1 MSADPVKNVAAS
13 VKNRLLS
20 TARQSG
26 KPFQSLLTHYGLER
40 FLFRLSR
47 SPLKEKFI
55 LKGGLLLVGMGLPM
69 ARTTQDI
76 DLLSLIPGDIDAV
89 RTAIREIG
97 NIDLNDGLIYEFDNL
112 SIEAMAGD
120 AEYPGIRLKFD
131 AWVGKARIP
140 MQIDV
145 GFGDAVV
152 PDAREMTFPTLL
164 DMEPPVVKV
173 YSIETIVAEKFEASL
188 NLAELN
194 SRMKDFYDIWMLSRA
209 YPFHGS
215 TLQDAIT
222 ATCQRRATPLSS
234 NAFIFSVEFA
244 TSANKRAQWSAFLR
258 KTQIPGIWEDF
269 PIIMRKIGEFLHPI
283 AEASKHQRRF
293 EKEWLPGGPWRPPRT
308 LRRLTP

>member
-1 MSADPVKNVAAS
+1 MSADSVKNIAAS

-20 TARQSG
+20 AARQSG

-47 SPLKEKFI
+47 SPLKENFI

-69 ARTTQDI
+69 ARTTRDI
-76 DLLSLIPGDIDAV
+76 DFLGLFPRDIDVVGAS
-89 RTAIREIG
+89 IREIG
-97 NIDLNDGLIYEFDNL
+97 NVALDDGLVYEFDDL
-112 SIEAMAGD
+112 SIEAMVED

-131 AWVGKARIP
+131 AWLGKARIS

-164 DMEPPVVKV
+164 DMEPPVVKA

-188 NLAELN
+188 DLAELN

-209 YPFHGS
+209 YPFHGP
-215 TLQDAIT
+215 TLQDAIM
-222 ATCQRRATPLSS
+222 ATCQRRATPL
-234 NAFIFSVEFA
+234 NPHALIFSKKFA
-244 TSANKRAQWSAFLR
+244 ANANKRAQWTTFLR
-258 KTQIPGIWEDF
+258 KARIPGISEDF
-269 PIIMRKIGEFLHPI
+269 PAIMEGIGEFLHPV
-283 AEASKHQRRF
+283 AEAGENQRRC
-293 EKEWLPGGPWRPPRT
+293 EKEWLPGGPWRP
-308 LRRLTP
+308 